1 MQNSYQYKIT
11 FLAESDMEE
20 ALSYIT
26 NNLCNLK
33 AAKDLYLVTD
43 ENIRKIIINNFVLI
57 YEIKQEIKEID
68 VLRFRYAKMDL
79 RNLKVK
85 ED

>member
-1 MQNSYQYKIT
+1 
-11 FLAESDMEE
+11 MEE